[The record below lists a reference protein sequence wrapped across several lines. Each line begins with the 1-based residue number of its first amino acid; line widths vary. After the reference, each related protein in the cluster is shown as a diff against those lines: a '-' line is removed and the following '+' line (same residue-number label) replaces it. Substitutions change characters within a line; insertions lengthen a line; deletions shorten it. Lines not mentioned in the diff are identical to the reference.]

1 MKIVGNTWIPDK
13 MDERF
18 RKDFER
24 LSADLIRHNE
34 SRKGE
39 MNVDHRA
46 YDGEWL
52 RGDGYDCHKCLNR
65 GFRYEVCYDDQYGCS
80 PTIVDCECMSKRRVL
95 RRLLH
100 YGLIKNPEEYT
111 FDKFITTQA
120 WQKRMLDTAKKFVAE
135 GADNG
140 AWLYIGGQPG
150 CGKSRL
156 ANTVCMALMERKDV
170 EYVTWAQ
177 TAQELKS
184 LVTDAVRYQEKIVK
198 LQQAPVLYI
207 DDFCRASIDKTG
219 ADNGPSAADLRLA
232 YDVLNPRYI
241 SDLPTILSS
250 EWHLSEIITMDEALG
265 TRIYEKA
272 RGGYMLNIQR
282 DKARNFRQGRME
294 LV

>member
-1 MKIVGNTWIPDK
+1 MKIVGNTWIPGK

-18 RKDFER
+18 HKDFEH

-39 MNVDHRA
+39 LNVDHRI
-46 YDGEWL
+46 YTGEWV
-52 RGDGYDCHKCLNR
+52 RGDGYDCPKCLNR

-80 PTIVDCECMSKRRVL
+80 PTIVDCECSARRKVLKRL
-95 RRLLH
+95 QK
-100 YGLIKNPEEYT
+100 YGVIKDPNEYS
-111 FDKFITTQA
+111 FDKFITTQP
-120 WQKRMLDTAKKFVAE
+120 WQKRMLDTAKRYSKDGIE
-135 GADNG
+135 SG

-150 CGKSRL
+150 CGKTML
-156 ANTVCMALMERKDV
+156 ANAVCMSAMQKRDV
-170 EYVTWAQ
+170 EYVTWTQ

-184 LVTDAVRYQEKIVK
+184 LVTDAVRYQEKIVT

-207 DDFCRASIDKTG
+207 DDFCRSSIDKTG

-232 YDVLNPRYI
+232 FDILNVRYI
-241 SDLPTILSS
+241 HDLPTILSS
-250 EWHLSEIITMDEALG
+250 EWHLNELIKMDEAVG

-272 RGGYMLNIQR
+272 RNYTLNIKR
-282 DKARNFRQGRME
+282 DPNRNFRQGRME